1 MRNSLFAAIAAL
13 LVLGVAACGSSS
25 SDSGSGGS
33 SASGP
38 VAVDGSST
46 VFPFAQAAAESF
58 QQQNSGARVTVGESG
73 TGGGFEKF
81 CAGETD
87 ISNASRPI
95 DAAKEVPV
103 CQKAGI
109 KYSEILVANE
119 PDRYYRPKYVGHKGW
134 IGVNMEAAIDWAQ
147 AADLI
152 HESYR
157 MTAPKR
163 LAVQV

>member
-13 LVLGVAACGSSS
+13 LVLSVAACGSSS

-103 CQKAGI
+103 CKKAGI
-109 KYSEILVANE
+109 AYAEILVANDGIAVVSNPGLKIGCLTTDQLKTLWNSKSTTSDYQE
-119 PDRYYRPKYVGHKGW
+119 LGAGIDRKSV
-134 IGVNMEAAIDWAQ
+134 V
-147 AADLI
+147 
-152 HESYR
+152 
-157 MTAPKR
+157 
-163 LAVQV
+163 